1 MKFYPKRFDQVAA
14 EIVILLTEDGDI
26 EVETPNRDEVAQD
39 IVAIMSEYLNT
50 ESRIREEVSE
60 IMGQRG
66 IPSSEFGRVKRILME
81 EKGLKTGDEGIEWLI
96 DQILQ
101 SFMVGSH
108 VEEVYAEDRLMKR
121 KILSIFKKHFDIED
135 KLDKEVRSK
144 LKNLKEGTP
153 TWDIEYNKVL
163 RQIQKRWGLI

>member
-14 EIVILLTEDGDI
+14 EIVNLLTEDGDI